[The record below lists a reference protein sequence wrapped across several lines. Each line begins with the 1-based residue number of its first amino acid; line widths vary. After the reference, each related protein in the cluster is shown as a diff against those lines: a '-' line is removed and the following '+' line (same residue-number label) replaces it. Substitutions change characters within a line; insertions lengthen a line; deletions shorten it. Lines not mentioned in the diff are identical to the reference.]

1 MDRDGICSIPDTS
14 RVTPCLTY
22 HRDDIQL
29 FLRNIAPQEFTQK
42 QIFRQIR
49 HFMSLLYSHPY
60 AERECKS

>member
-42 QIFRQIR
+42 QIFPTHMLKGSANRD
-49 HFMSLLYSHPY
+49 
-60 AERECKS
+60 

>member
-49 HFMSLLYSHPY
+49 RLISLLYSQPY
-60 AERECKS
+60 AEN